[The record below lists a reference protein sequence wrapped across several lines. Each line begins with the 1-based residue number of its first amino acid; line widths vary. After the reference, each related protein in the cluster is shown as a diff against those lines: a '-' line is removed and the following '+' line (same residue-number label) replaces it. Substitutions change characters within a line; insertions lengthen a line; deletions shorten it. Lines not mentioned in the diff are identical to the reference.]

1 MSDSLRHRVQALG
14 LTLPSPSQPIA
25 NYINHVVS
33 QNQLFISGQ
42 IPLLGGKPAYVG
54 RLGEPLG
61 DKGRHVRTAV
71 GVSSLPG
78 GVAVE
83 VDAMFDLQP

>member
-42 IPLLGGKPAYVG
+42 IPLIDL
-54 RLGEPLG
+54 
-61 DKGRHVRTAV
+61 
-71 GVSSLPG
+71 SLIHI
-78 GVAVE
+78 
-83 VDAMFDLQP
+83 